1 MSIAYPTG
9 SDRPRSPS
17 ARRCECQGPS
27 PKKLLTAYLV
37 ATLTMCGAVRAEESI
52 VGVWTAKSIETKDI
66 ASGTVVKPF
75 GEQPNAT
82 FIFTAGGNMAPS

>member
-52 VGVWTAKSIETKDI
+52 VGVWRPR
-66 ASGTVVKPF
+66 ASRPKTLLR
-75 GEQPNAT
+75 ALW
-82 FIFTAGGNMAPS
+82 